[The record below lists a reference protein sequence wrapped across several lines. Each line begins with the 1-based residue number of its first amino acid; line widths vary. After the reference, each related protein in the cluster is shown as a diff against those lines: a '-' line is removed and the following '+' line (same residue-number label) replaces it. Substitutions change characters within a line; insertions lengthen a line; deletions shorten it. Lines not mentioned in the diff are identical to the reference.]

1 MICFILNNLRFPM
14 VEGIA
19 FYALYKLRVLIIP
32 CKSSWLLFIYMA
44 TRWHLK
50 KTRLIPLS
58 NLEFIFKIFFFWSN
72 LKETLHYSS
81 YMVSNI
87 KHLHSVLNNFFSYKS
102 KRSKYEVE
110 KVAIWQHLLISGK
123 HGHTP
128 F

>member
-1 MICFILNNLRFPM
+1 MKF
-14 VEGIA
+14 
-19 FYALYKLRVLIIP
+19 K
-32 CKSSWLLFIYMA
+32 KS
-44 TRWHLK
+44 
-50 KTRLIPLS
+50 RLVSLS
-58 NLEFIFKIFFFWSN
+58 NLELKFFIVLWSN

-123 HGHTP
+123 HRHTP